1 MPPKGKP
8 TSKVALAR
16 AASQAAK
23 AAREAAA
30 ASTAP
35 SQEAPAAASTSS
47 GETTSAEAGPV
58 ASTSSASPDVASPSA
73 AQDLFPPAKSL
84 PTEPMDLDETQET
97 GEGDTEMLD
106 VEGAQG
112 GKGILPVEPEA
123 VPSKSSKPV
132 VDASTTANGRKREKG
147 KERERPLPPRGA
159 AGEMQSM
166 QDVGRDPRHLAE
178 GLEALGQENYKG
190 KALTDPIKSVTDK
203 WDLLPAFLA
212 VKGLVKQH
220 IDSFNYFVDVEL
232 QAILRANARI
242 TSDVDPNFYLE
253 YTDIRVGAPERPD
266 ENAINPSIAPH
277 ECRLRDLSYSAPV
290 YVSIKYT
297 RGKQEVVSKGIRIGR
312 LPIMLRSNKCVL
324 TGKNKAQLAAMN
336 ECPLDPGGYFVVK
349 GTEKV
354 ILVQEQLSKNR
365 IIVETEPKKGLVQA
379 SVTSSTHERKSKTYV
394 MTKHG
399 KIYLKHNSIHE
410 DIPIAIVLRALGIVS
425 AREIVQLVCGN
436 DDDYRA
442 AFAINIEELD
452 DLKNKSGQPIHV
464 QTQQQALDYIGH
476 RVKVIRKTPGTAG
489 SSGFGAGWAPRR
501 PASEEALEVL
511 ATVVLAHVPVEDL
524 NLRPKAIYIANM
536 ARRVLLAMQDPKNVD
551 DRDYVGNKRL
561 ELAGQLLSLLFED
574 LFKKF
579 NHDLKLNIDKI
590 LRKANRATEFDA
602 LKQFQLHGD
611 GITQGFVRAIST
623 GNWSLKRF
631 KMERAGITHVLSRLS
646 FISALGM
653 MTRISSQFEKTRK
666 VSGPRALQPS
676 QWGMLCPSDTPEG
689 EACGLVKNLALMT
702 HITTDVEEEPIWNM
716 CFLIGVEDIN
726 VLDGTEIYA
735 EGHLVVYLNG
745 NVLGLT
751 RCGPRFI
758 RTFRQL
764 RRAGRINEFVS
775 IYVNLQQQ
783 AIHIASD
790 GGRICRPLIIVENA
804 QSKVK
809 ELHMKMLREKVMTFD
824 DFLRKG
830 LIEYLDVNEENDA
843 YIALYENELKPET
856 THLEIEPFT
865 LLGAVAGLIPYP
877 HHNQSPRNTYQCA
890 MGKQAIGAIAHNQL
904 NRIDTLLYLMVYP
917 QTPMCRTRT
926 IELIGYDQ
934 LPAGQNAMVAV
945 MSYSGYDIEDA
956 LILNRASVDRGFGRC
971 QVFRKATTLLK
982 RYPNGL
988 YDRLADPPKG
998 ENGEVMPKY
1007 GILDLDGLA
1016 HVGEQVN
1023 PGQVYINKQT
1033 PSNAHDNQLP
1043 DGAGGG
1049 GGANAPAASWK
1060 NAGMSYR
1067 GAIPGYIDKVL
1078 LTDTDSDSTLV
1089 KVLLRQTRRPE
1100 LGDKFSSRHGQKGV
1114 CGLIVPQEDMPFND
1128 QGICPDIIM
1137 NPHGFPSRM
1146 TVGKMLELLS
1156 GKAGVL
1162 KGKFEYGTAFGGSKA
1177 EDMSQ
1182 VLIDNGYSYAGKD
1195 YLTSGIT
1202 GQPLECYVYMGPIY
1216 YQKLKHMVL
1225 DKMHARARG
1234 PRAVLTRQPTEGRSR
1249 DGGLRLGEMER
1260 DCLIAHGAS
1269 QLLLERLMVSS
1280 DAFKVDICGSCGFM
1294 GYNGWCMRCK
1304 TSKAVVKL
1312 MIPYAAKLL
1321 FQELLAMG
1329 IAPRLVLEDAV

>member
-1 MPPKGKP
+1 
-8 TSKVALAR
+8 
-16 AASQAAK
+16 
-23 AAREAAA
+23 
-30 ASTAP
+30 
-35 SQEAPAAASTSS
+35 
-47 GETTSAEAGPV
+47 
-58 ASTSSASPDVASPSA
+58 
-73 AQDLFPPAKSL
+73 
-84 PTEPMDLDETQET
+84 MDLDFLDDS
-97 GEGDTEMLD
+97 GEGDTEMADPDALD
-106 VEGAQG
+106 EEQPPPLDK
-112 GKGILPVEPEA
+112 GKGKQRAEDQDRPAL
-123 VPSKSSKPV
+123 
-132 VDASTTANGRKREKG
+132 NGMQNVADVHTLGEGMEGMGEQVWKG
-147 KERERPLPPRGA
+147 KG
-159 AGEMQSM
+159 
-166 QDVGRDPRHLAE
+166 
-178 GLEALGQENYKG
+178 
-190 KALTDPIKSVTDK
+190 LTDPIQSVADK

-220 IDSFNYFVDVEL
+220 IDSFNYFVDVDL
-232 QAILRANARI
+232 KAILKANARI
-242 TSDVDPNFYLE
+242 TSDVDPGFFLE
-253 YTDIRVGAPERPD
+253 YDDIRVGAPERPD
-266 ENAINPSIAPH
+266 ENAINSSITPH

-290 YVSIKYT
+290 FVNVRYT
-297 RGKQEVVSKGIRIGR
+297 RGKSVIVSRGIRIGK

-324 TGKNKAQLAAMN
+324 TGKSKAELAKMT

-365 IIVETEPKKGLVQA
+365 IIVETDPKKGLVQA

-394 MTKHG
+394 ATKHN

-410 DIPIAIVLRALGIVS
+410 DIPVAVVLRALGVVS

-436 DDDYRA
+436 DDDFRA

-452 DLKNKSGQPIHV
+452 ELKTKQGDPVPVN
-464 QTQQQALDYIGH
+464 TQQQALDFIGSK
-476 RVKVIRKTPGTAG
+476 VKVIRRAGPGG
-489 SSGFGAGWAPRR
+489 GWSQRR
-501 PASEEALEVL
+501 PHSEEAIEVL

-524 NLRPKAIYIANM
+524 NFRPKAIYIASM
-536 ARRVLLAMQDPKNVD
+536 ARRVLMAMADEKSVD

-579 NHDLKLNIDKI
+579 NHDLKTNIDKI
-590 LRKANRATEFDA
+590 LKKPQRATEFDA
-602 LKQFQLHGD
+602 IKQFQLHGD

-702 HITTDVEEEPIWNM
+702 HITTDVEEVPIWNI

-751 RCGPRFI
+751 RSGPRFVSQ
-758 RTFRQL
+758 FRLL
-764 RRAGRINEFVS
+764 RRAGKISEFVS
-775 IYVNLQQQ
+775 IYTNEQQQ
-783 AIHIASD
+783 AVHIASD
-790 GGRICRPLIIVENA
+790 GGRICRPMIIVENGR
-804 QSKVK
+804 SRVK
-809 ELHMKMLREKVMTFD
+809 EVHMQLLRDKKMSFDSFLH
-824 DFLRKG
+824 KG
-830 LIEYLDVNEENDA
+830 LIEYLDVNEENDS
-843 YIALYENELKPET
+843 YIALYEPEIHPDT

-890 MGKQAIGAIAHNQL
+890 MGKQAIGAIAYNQL
-904 NRIDTLLYLMVYP
+904 QRIDTLLYLMVYP
-917 QTPMCRTRT
+917 QTPMVRTRT
-926 IELIGYDQ
+926 IELVGYDK
-934 LPAGQNAMVAV
+934 LPAGQNATVAV

-971 QVFRKATTLLK
+971 QVFRKNVTLLK

-988 YDRLADPPKG
+988 YDRLADPPKDADG
-998 ENGEVMPKY
+998 TLMAKY
-1007 GILDLDGLA
+1007 GILDRDGLA

-1023 PGQVYINKQT
+1023 PNQIFINKQT
-1033 PSNAHDNQLP
+1033 PANANDNQVQTTAVASA
-1043 DGAGGG
+1043 GAGT
-1049 GGANAPAASWK
+1049 WK
-1060 NAGMSYR
+1060 NTGSTYK
-1067 GAIPGYIDKVL
+1067 GPIPGYIDKVMI
-1078 LTDTDSDSTLV
+1078 TDTDQDNTLV
-1089 KVLLRQTRRPE
+1089 KVLIRQTRRPE

-1177 EDMSQ
+1177 EEMSQ
-1182 VLIDNGYSYAGKD
+1182 VLIDAGYSYAGKD

-1202 GQPLECYVYMGPIY
+1202 GQPLESYVFMGPIY

-1225 DKMHARARG
+1225 DKMHARAKG

-1269 QLLLERLMVSS
+1269 QLLLERLMISS
-1280 DAFKVDICGSCGFM
+1280 DAFKVDVCQECGFI

-1304 TSKAVVKL
+1304 SSKRVVKL
-1312 MIPYAAKLL
+1312 TIPYACKLL
-1321 FQELLAMG
+1321 FQELMAMN
-1329 IAPRLVLEDAV
+1329 IAPRLVLEDA